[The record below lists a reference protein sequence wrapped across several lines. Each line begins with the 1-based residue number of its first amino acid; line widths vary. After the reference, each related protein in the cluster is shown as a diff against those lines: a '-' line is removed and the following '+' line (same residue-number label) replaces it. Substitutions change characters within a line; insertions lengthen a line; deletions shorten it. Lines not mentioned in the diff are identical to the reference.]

1 MASVNAASLATY
13 LGKYLDHFA
22 ILGAFCSAFAAFIVG
37 RKMLSI
43 TLRLI
48 RRSFA
53 VDLKKHG
60 RWAGTDSSWL
70 FEKKADARAR
80 AQTHTHTHARTH
92 AHTHTHRHT
101 YTHTHRE

>member
-60 RWAGTDSSWL
+60 RWAGTDSILL
-70 FEKKADARAR
+70 FEKNADARAR
-80 AQTHTHTHARTH
+80 AQTHTHTHT
-92 AHTHTHRHT
+92 
-101 YTHTHRE
+101 E